1 MLNLDELLQGV
12 LESLETDV
20 APNVSDRKA
29 KAQLYACLDL
39 LGNLA
44 VKVDWKAQ
52 ILRDECDGIRSAL
65 TRAAQLIAAASPK
78 RRVLSEVSAAIAA
91 LPSSDARQGSD
102 ETVDWF
108 ARRRRYAQVFEDLVR
123 AVGDNS
129 PGSEGAEPH
138 GVYDELRE
146 CVHEHLVNQ
155 TIRDAF
161 YLKPMRLSE
170 MSKG

>member
-1 MLNLDELLQGV
+1 MLNLTELLQGI

-20 APNVSDRKA
+20 APNVSDAKA
-29 KAQLYACLDL
+29 RAQLYACLDL

-44 VKVDWKAQ
+44 AKMDWKVLP
-52 ILRDECDGIRSAL
+52 LRDECEGIGNAL
-65 TRAAQLIAAASPK
+65 TRAKKCIERASPTPAP
-78 RRVLSEVSAAIAA
+78 LSELCASIAA
-91 LPSSDARQGSD
+91 LFVADAAGTSD
-102 ETVDWF
+102 EVVDWF
-108 ARRRRYAQVFEDLVR
+108 ARRRRYAGVFEELVR
-123 AVGDNS
+123 ALGDD
-129 PGSEGAEPH
+129 PGPGKSEEPKLH
-138 GVYDELRE
+138 AELRG